1 MNPTYLLLIFLI
13 GFFNGLRSFTPAAAT
28 AWAARLGWLKLG
40 AGLTWLGTTPAAV
53 ILTILAAAEIVND
66 KLPKTPPRTAPLGL
80 VARIVMGGF
89 VGACIGTA
97 SGQGIAVGAIVAI
110 LGALAGTFGGY
121 QARMR
126 LVKALGSP
134 DFVVAVIEDLIAIG
148 GSVWVVSR
156 F

>member
-1 MNPTYLLLIFLI
+1 MNLTYLLLIFLI

-40 AGLTWLGTTPAAV
+40 ARLAWLGTTPAAV
-53 ILTILAAAEIVND
+53 IFTILAAAEIVND
-66 KLPKTPPRTAPLGL
+66 KLPKTPPRTAPVGL

-89 VGACIGTA
+89 VGACVGTA
-97 SGQGIAVGAIVAI
+97 SGQGIAVGAIAAI
-110 LGALAGTFGGY
+110 IGALAGTFGGY
-121 QARMR
+121 HARAR

-134 DFVVAVIEDLIAIG
+134 DFVVAVVEDIIAVC